1 MTDSA
6 ADRKVDARSRPRH
19 MKHRARHWLITIAVL
34 VGLVIVVGAAGG
46 WVASRA
52 LTAKSELEKAQTF
65 VGTLKTQAAAM
76 DFVGV
81 GTTSAKL
88 SAATSKAV
96 DQTQDPVW
104 RAAEIIPIVG
114 VNLTAVR
121 QMAEAVDVVAK
132 DAVAPIA
139 EVASGLSAASLKP
152 VDGRIDL
159 APLVDLNAA
168 LIRASTALD
177 SAAASVGKIELDGT
191 IGQVHGAGTTLTA
204 MLDSAATT
212 VGDVSSMS
220 SVVPDMLGA
229 SGPRNYILIFQN
241 LAETTALGGTAAA
254 LTEVTVDAGKIS
266 IARQASSQTFLVDD
280 SLPALA
286 GDPKLAALYSPLIY
300 TRLNLATS
308 RPDFPTAAQIT
319 RAFWQ
324 RDVGGTVDGVISID
338 PAALAYM
345 LGATGPVTM
354 STGDVLSKDNA
365 VALLLNEIYFRYQGK
380 DGADQTDAFF
390 AEAAKTMF
398 GAVTNSPAEPQEMLS
413 AITQGVNEH
422 RIMAWSAHPEEQ
434 KVIEGTTLAGIL
446 PTTNELSTT
455 AGVFFRD
462 TSTSK
467 MDFYLKTGATLSTD
481 VCTAATPTFT
491 TTVNL
496 HSTLTPEVGETL
508 PAYVA
513 SGYWGADLFRTEV
526 YVYGPPGTTY
536 VSSGAAAGASLDT
549 TTDDLGRPVAK
560 FTVMLA
566 PGQTSEVAVTFSGPE
581 ATYAPPELRTTPM
594 LNPTTVAVDAPGCG

>member
-1 MTDSA
+1 MTDSTLNRSA
-6 ADRKVDARSRPRH
+6 ASASRPRH
-19 MKHRARHWLITIAVL
+19 TKRRTRRWLITVAVF
-34 VGLVIVVGAAGG
+34 VGVVIVGGAAGG
-46 WVASRA
+46 WLASRA
-52 LTAKSELEKAQTF
+52 LTVKTELEAAQSL

-81 GTTSAKL
+81 GATSTAL

-96 DQTQDPVW
+96 DQTDDPVW
-104 RAAEIIPIVG
+104 RAAESIPFAG

-121 QMAEAVDVVAK
+121 ELAEAIDVVAQ

-139 EVASGLSAASLKP
+139 TVASNLSAASLKP

-159 APLVDLNAA
+159 EPIVDLNAA
-168 LIRASTALD
+168 LIAASTALD
-177 SAAASVGKIELDGT
+177 SAAVSVGNIELDGT
-191 IGQVHGAGTTLTA
+191 IGQVEEAGTTLGTL
-204 MLDSAATT
+204 LDGAATT
-212 VGDVSSMS
+212 VSDVSSIS

-229 SGPRNYILIFQN
+229 SGPRSYILLFQN

-254 LTEVTVDAGKIS
+254 LTEITIDAGQIS
-266 IARQASSQTFLVDD
+266 IARQASSQTFLRDD
-280 SLPALA
+280 SLPVLA

-319 RAFWQ
+319 QAFWQ
-324 RDVGGTVDGVISID
+324 RDVGGAVDGVISVD
-338 PAALAYM
+338 PAALSYM

-354 STGDVLSKDNA
+354 STGDVLSKENA
-365 VALLLNEIYFRYQGK
+365 VALLLNEIYFRYQGR
-380 DGADQTDAFF
+380 DGPDRTDAFF
-390 AEAAKTMF
+390 AEAARTMF
-398 GAVTNSPAEPQEMLS
+398 GAVTNSQAEPQAMLS
-413 AITQGVNEH
+413 AVSQGVNEH
-422 RIMAWSAHPEEQ
+422 RIMAWSSHPEEQ
-434 KVIEGTTLAGIL
+434 KILEGTTLAGIL
-446 PTTNELSTT
+446 PTTNESSTT

-467 MDFYLKTGATLSTD
+467 MDFYLETGATLSTD
-481 VCTAATPTFT
+481 VCTSATPTFT

-496 HSTLTPEVGETL
+496 HSTMTPEIGKTL

-513 SGYWGADLFRTEV
+513 SGFWGADLFRTEV

-536 VSSGAAAGASLDT
+536 VSSGAAAGAALDT

-581 ATYAPPELRTTPM
+581 ANYAVPELRTTPM
-594 LNPTTVAVDAPGCG
+594 LNPTTVAVDAPGCV